1 MALGFTATS
10 VSPGTLYFVRLTPI
24 RVRYSSQIHLFTT
37 NDGIILKY
45 DDRVL
50 LRFTPDIRDLILALE
65 DYGEYVRD
73 TAIVNI
79 IDNDCKC
86 SSNCYY

>member
-1 MALGFTATS
+1 MALDFTATS
-10 VSPGTLYFVRLTPI
+10 LSPGTLDFVRLTPI
-24 RVRYSSQIHLFTT
+24 RVVYSSQIRT
-37 NDGIILKY
+37 NDGITPEY

-50 LRFTPDIRDLILALE
+50 LRFTPDIPDLILALE

-73 TAIVNI
+73 TATVNI

-86 SSNCYY
+86 SNY